1 MAPFANN
8 AGSAS
13 ALMGFI
19 QMSIG
24 AFMSAM
30 VSVLQGDTNLSMV
43 GIMALCSMSALLLYI
58 FGKKIVVKHANQL
71 LVQEEDI
78 EMVGTL

>member
-1 MAPFANN
+1 
-8 AGSAS
+8 
-13 ALMGFI
+13 MGFI

-30 VSVLQGDTNLSMV
+30 VSVFQGNTNLSMV
-43 GIMALCSMSALLLYI
+43 GAMGLCSVGASLIYI
-58 FGKKIVVKHANQL
+58 FGKRIIVKQASKE